1 MKKAILVIVS
11 VLVAAVLGSLAHA
24 ASRGMAYDVRGQ
36 WVGNAKGT
44 IFGAE
49 GSVTIT
55 HQDGEDI
62 YGIVE
67 GGNFLGR
74 AKFSINGKIRGNQI
88 YGDKEGHTFQGFLY
102 PDGSIQGVFR
112 DTDGDSYKVI
122 LRRPYPMWGFP
133 NSGMW

>member
-1 MKKAILVIVS
+1 MKKPILVLIFVLTAVVS
-11 VLVAAVLGSLAHA
+11 ASAARA
-24 ASRGMAYDVRGQ
+24 AARDMVYDIRGQ
-36 WVGNAKGT
+36 WVGKASGA

-88 YGDKEGHTFQGFLY
+88 YGDKDGHTFQGFLY
-102 PDGSIQGVFR
+102 PDGSIQGMIR
-112 DTDGDSYKVI
+112 ASDGDAYKVI